1 MPLSPVNRK
10 EAFLFD
16 FIKSAACLFR
26 FTGDGIPVKR
36 TSVICRNFIFSGMK
50 KGVFNHSFSNCKK
63 MNFFLEKKGL
73 FSSEKTLKQVE
84 KKDKYSILSKE

>member
-1 MPLSPVNRK
+1 MPLSLVNRK

-36 TSVICRNFIFSGMK
+36 TSVTCRNFIFSGMK

-63 MNFFLEKKGL
+63 MNFFCKKRG
-73 FSSEKTLKQVE
+73 FFPLK
-84 KKDKYSILSKE
+84 KP